1 MQNHSEHDD
10 DYDSEDSNS
19 YNYAPGEQIFK
30 IEKLHSEHC
39 SCCKKQGRNFVSGAG
54 QLRDNYSACDQLS
67 SVSDEILHHGDSPD
81 PHEKQSKHSFQS
93 AFKENSTA
101 LKIDEIV

>member
-1 MQNHSEHDD
+1 MQNHSDD
-10 DYDSEDSNS
+10 DYDGEDSNS

-39 SCCKKQGRNFVSGAG
+39 SCCKKGRNFVSGAG

-67 SVSDEILHHGDSPD
+67 SSGDEYSPNPHG
-81 PHEKQSKHSFQS
+81 K
-93 AFKENSTA
+93 
-101 LKIDEIV
+101 

>member
-1 MQNHSEHDD
+1 MDSHSEHSND
-10 DYDSEDSNS
+10 DYDCEDSNS

-39 SCCKKQGRNFVSGAG
+39 SCCNKKGKNNFASGAG

-67 SVSDEILHHGDSPD
+67 SNSD
-81 PHEKQSKHSFQS
+81 
-93 AFKENSTA
+93 
-101 LKIDEIV
+101 